1 MIMLASL
8 TYNDSFNI
16 VLETKNLT
24 KIYGSGP
31 NKVVAIDNVNIKIRK
46 GEFVSII
53 GPSGSGKSTLL
64 NILGGLARPTKGTVL
79 IDGIDIFALN
89 DHNLSII
96 RNRKIGFVFQS
107 YNLINRTSV
116 LRNIEIPAIIAGI
129 DEKIRRKRIMEL
141 LDMLGISDKSNYKP
155 NQLSGGQQQR
165 VAIARA
171 LINEPS
177 IILADEPTGNL
188 DTKTG
193 SEVFNILKMLV
204 KKQNRTIIM
213 VTHSP
218 DLADATDKS
227 IILRDGIIEKE
238 VEHK

>member
-1 MIMLASL
+1 MLASL

-171 LINEPS
+171 LINE
-177 IILADEPTGNL
+177 
-188 DTKTG
+188 
-193 SEVFNILKMLV
+193 
-204 KKQNRTIIM
+204 
-213 VTHSP
+213 
-218 DLADATDKS
+218 
-227 IILRDGIIEKE
+227 
-238 VEHK
+238 

>member
-1 MIMLASL
+1 MLASL